1 MSDVYAGG
9 SARDGADQTRLVGV
23 SSSVD
28 EAIAARRGWMA
39 GMSLR
44 LRLLLSFGGVVI
56 LGVLIAAVGAFSLRD
71 VLSGSKDVAVDP
83 LGKAV
88 KLSILRDGLSDE
100 SRYAMY
106 LPMTTDP
113 DYLEF
118 AEKKIIG
125 LRKNEDAVLAELNQ
139 TVTTPEGL
147 KRLALVNKAYPQY
160 RSNIDDIYTASK
172 SGKKEDAF
180 ELILEDVRT
189 SQNRVQIAIQDLR
202 KFEISEAERAEA
214 LKTESAQRGTSLM
227 VGLSV
232 AMAIFGLLI
241 SLAVARSVMRTLGG
255 EPDEMG
261 LQMQRLAAG
270 QLEDQD
276 DVGPPVAPNSLLGRL
291 RQVQYTLR
299 HYMQAQ
305 SKMASQHAL
314 GQVDARIDSD
324 GLPGAYGEMATASN
338 ALVGAHVKLTFQL
351 VELLDGY
358 AQGHFAQQIEMLP
371 GQQARISEVVRGAR
385 DNMQSAAQSAVFN
398 TRVVNA
404 LNKASAQVMIA
415 DAQHVIL
422 FMNEPARQLLQAHA
436 GEFRQQVS
444 GFDPAH
450 LIGHSMAALHPELER
465 ESKALDQYGD
475 SRTLDLQVGKL
486 HVHVTMN
493 AMVGADGARLGSVI
507 ELQDRTAEVQV
518 QQELAGVVAGAAA
531 GDFSLRLAQ
540 DGKSGFFAALC
551 ADMNRLLAT
560 SDKGLQ
566 EVVQLLDAFAQGDL
580 TQRMHGEAAGL
591 FARVQHSANGTAEHL
606 ARVIGEVRSAADAL
620 IDAATQVSTTAQSL
634 SSAAS
639 EQAASVEHT
648 TASIEAM
655 SASIAHNSDNAV
667 LTDSTARRARDEAGE
682 GGSAVDQTVAAMK
695 QIASKIGIVDDIAYQ
710 TNLLALNA
718 AIEAARAGEHGK
730 GFAVV
735 AAEVRKLAE
744 RSQQAAKE
752 IGELAGSSVSTAEH
766 AGKLLGQIV
775 PSIHKTSELV
785 QAIAAASA
793 SQTESIDEIGGAM
806 EQLSKVT
813 QQNAS
818 ASEEL
823 AATSEELSSRAE
835 QLQQSVLFFKF
846 DTEAANRVPRPAAH
860 GAGTNS
866 RNPASDK
873 ALATR
878 RPLKLEG
885 RGVNFKPY

>member
-1 MSDVYAGG
+1 MS
-9 SARDGADQTRLVGV
+9 R
-23 SSSVD
+23 
-28 EAIAARRGWMA
+28 I
-39 GMSLR
+39 SLKS
-44 LRLLLSFGGVVI
+44 RLLLSFGGVVI
-56 LGVLIAAVGAFSLRD
+56 LGVLIAAVGAFSLRE
-71 VLSGSKDVAVDP
+71 VLVGTKDVAVDP

-125 LRKNEDAVLAELNQ
+125 LRKNEDAVLAELSQ
-139 TVTTPEGL
+139 TVTTAQGL
-147 KRLALVNKAYPQY
+147 KLLGLINKVYPQY
-160 RSNIDDIYTASK
+160 RSDIDAIYGASK
-172 SGKKEDAF
+172 GNNKAAAF
-180 ELILEDVRT
+180 DLILEDVRT
-189 SQNRVQIAIQDLR
+189 SQNRVQIAIQEFR
-202 KFEISEAERAEA
+202 KYEISEAERNETS
-214 LKTESAQRGTSLM
+214 KTETAQRGTYLM
-227 VGLSV
+227 IGLSA
-232 AMAIFGLLI
+232 AMALFGLLI
-241 SLAVARSVMRTLGG
+241 SFTMARNVMRTLGG
-255 EPDEMG
+255 EPDDMG

-270 QLEDQD
+270 QLETLGD
-276 DVGPPVAPNSLLGRL
+276 DAPPAAPNSLLAQL
-291 RQVQYTLR
+291 RQVQHTLR

-305 SKMASQHAL
+305 IEMAQQHAQ
-314 GQVDARIDSD
+314 GQVDARINSD
-324 GLPGAYGEMATASN
+324 GLPGAYGEMADASN
-338 ALVGAHVKLTFQL
+338 ALVKSHVTLTFRL

-358 AQGHFAQQIEMLP
+358 AQGQFAQQIEALP
-371 GQQARISEVVRGAR
+371 GQQLRISDAVQSAR
-385 DNMQSAAQSAVFN
+385 DKMQSAAQSAVFN

-404 LNKASAQVMIA
+404 LNKTSAQVIIA
-415 DAQHVIL
+415 DAQHVML
-422 FMNEPARQLLQAHA
+422 FMNEPARQLMHDHA
-436 GEFRQQVS
+436 GEFRQVVH

-450 LIGHSMAALHPELER
+450 LIGQGMASLHPELER
-465 ESKALDQYGD
+465 ESTLLDQHGS
-475 SRTLDLQVGKL
+475 SRTLDLRVGQL

-493 AMVGADGARLGSVI
+493 AMVGADGVRLGSVI

-518 QQELAGVVAGAAA
+518 QQELAGAVAGAAA
-531 GDFSLRLAQ
+531 GDFSLRLAHE
-540 DGKSGFFAALC
+540 GKSGFFAALC
-551 ADMNRLLAT
+551 ADMNRLLET

-580 TQRMHGEAAGL
+580 TRRMHGDAAGL

-620 IDAATQVSTTAQSL
+620 IGAATQVSTTAQSL
-634 SSAAS
+634 SSAAT
-639 EQAASVEHT
+639 EQAASVAHT

-667 LTDSTARRARDEAGE
+667 LTDSTAKRASDEAGE

-744 RSQQAAKE
+744 RSQAAAKE

-766 AGKLLGQIV
+766 AGKLLSQIV

-793 SQTESIDEIGGAM
+793 GQYDSIGEIGGAM

-818 ASEEL
+818 ASERL

-835 QLQQSVLFFKF
+835 QLQQSVSFFKF
-846 DTEAANRVPRPAAH
+846 DAPVVNAAPRQALHSPK
-860 GAGTNS
+860 TNS
-866 RNPASDK
+866 LRPK
-873 ALATR
+873 AIEAPQPTR
-878 RPLKLEG
+878 KPLRLEG
-885 RGVNFKPY
+885 QGVNFKPY